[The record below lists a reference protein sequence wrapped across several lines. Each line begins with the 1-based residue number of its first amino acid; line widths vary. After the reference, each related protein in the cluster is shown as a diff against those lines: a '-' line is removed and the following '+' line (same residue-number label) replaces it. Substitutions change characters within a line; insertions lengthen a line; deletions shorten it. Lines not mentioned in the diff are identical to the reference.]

1 VLSLAALTT
10 VAALFLGTPAL
21 ASGAPA
27 SGSAP
32 AQSSTSV
39 TGDSCNGVFHGS
51 PSGSLAETSSAG
63 PNGSIVAT
71 GQQISVTLK
80 WNPTD
85 FSGNT
90 VDKTDVCVKIGTQIS
105 SALSQEHK
113 PGPGAGTDVFSFVLP
128 TQGTGGQPIC
138 VRTAVSGS
146 GAGSEKSNVVCYS
159 ELDSV
164 APEVPYVLLLPLA
177 FAVVVA
183 GAFFLR
189 RPRGRAQHAPS
200 E

>member
-1 VLSLAALTT
+1 LCLAALTT
-10 VAALFLGTPAL
+10 VAASFLGAPAL
-21 ASGAPA
+21 ASGAPV

-32 AQSSTSV
+32 VQSTTSV
-39 TGDSCNGVFHGS
+39 TGNSCNGVFHGS
-51 PSGSLAETSSAG
+51 PSGSLSERTSAG
-63 PNGSIVAT
+63 PNGSTVAT
-71 GQQISVTLK
+71 GQQISITLT
-80 WNPTD
+80 WNPAD
-85 FSGNT
+85 FGGNA

-113 PGPGAGTDVFSFVLP
+113 PGPTAGTDFFSFDIP

-146 GAGSEKSNVVCYS
+146 GADSEKSNLVCYS
-159 ELDSV
+159 ELDPV

-183 GAFFLR
+183 GAFLLR
-189 RPRGRAQHAPS
+189 RQRRAQHAPRG
-200 E
+200 